1 MRLSVLRLFCFWLV
15 VLTVLLNQKVLAQSC
30 TVGIT
35 TPGGTTVCEGSAVR
49 LESTNNFSATS
60 WQWYRVVNGTETPIP
75 GATAAIYEATVS
87 GEYYVVASGGTCTS
101 GPARYP
107 GTISVNV
114 IVEPDRPT
122 FSFSPNTAA
131 CAGQPI
137 EFFVN
142 TPEADVTY
150 TWFLGDGSTAQGSR
164 VTHTYASEGVGVQSF
179 DVEVIAT
186 RRGCNTAPVTQSI
199 SVRQIPVVSLIEK
212 DSFQICVADTV
223 EESELEVFAKLVN
236 TTQPPYLGD
245 IREYIVDWGDGNG
258 PQTYSTF
265 PDTLVSPNA
274 YTAFGEY
281 PISVTFV
288 NGNECPITITNN
300 FNVSREPTAG
310 FSLNKK
316 RADESQAPPCVPVIV
331 TLEDT
336 AKGEG
341 LTYKWSVTPDQGYVV
356 ESGTLTDPSPVLR
369 FTVSGVYTIEQ
380 IVTNGCDSDTA
391 SQGIVVGWPQ
401 VQGPQG
407 GPFCGPTTINL
418 SGSSGMGG
426 GGIPGGG
433 GGGIFIDKNLG
444 EEITV
449 TIKITGPRSET
460 RTFTSDNFSYSF
472 DFDRPGTYNIAVEA
486 VNECG
491 SSNAIFQGQP
501 PPPIQ
506 VVILQQPGLPTI
518 QNPGIICEGDTVRLT
533 PTGPGPTYAWFDTDD
548 PAALP
553 LFVGPSFTTP
563 ALPGGITNY
572 YVAARDSAQGLLCTG
587 PRRQVTVQ
595 VNPRVANNVIEGEA
609 TRSVCKGGVLAELTG
624 TRPSGGDDTTPYTY
638 TWVRSTT
645 GPNRGYAAAP
655 GVNNNQNYTPTEPIG
670 ATTWFRRVVRSANC
684 SPDSSNVIEVVAVD
698 PVPPGA
704 NTISPALQEICT
716 GDTPAQ
722 LVGSQPTGGA
732 GGPYTYRWEF
742 STTGPNTG
750 FVPAPTPNEGE
761 NYTILTTQTGDTWFR
776 RVVTSGS
783 CDSPSEAVKV
793 TVFPALANNTITPAQ
808 QDVCT
813 GTAPAALTGSA
824 PSGGNGIYTYEWL
837 VSTTGA
843 AGSFTPAPGT
853 NNLQSYTPGAITQTT
868 YFQRIVR
875 SGQCSPSTSEPVVI
889 NVRPSITGNS
899 IAAPQQVCSGVQ
911 PEPLTGSTPS
921 GGSGATTFRWE
932 SSISGPTTGFNPAPG
947 NNSGASYTP
956 PALTR
961 DTWFRR
967 VALSQGCDN
976 ASDAVLISV
985 NPLPTPPALTV
996 RDARACLGGSAT
1008 LTVANANGSTIEW
1021 FDVATGG
1028 TPVFVGPTFTT
1039 PELNRNTTFYVQ
1051 AVNDNNCASATRTA
1065 ATVTI
1070 VTPQAEAGED
1080 VTIIQGKTV
1089 ELRASGGATY
1099 VWEPAE
1105 GLSNPNVSNPVA
1117 SPDVTTTYT
1126 VTVTTEEGCV
1136 DTDEVTVTV
1145 IPAIS
1150 VPNAFSPNGD
1160 AVNEVWEIGNIENY
1174 PDARV
1179 EIFNRWGNQIFSST
1193 GYGSPWDGTYKG
1205 EALPVAT
1212 YYYIIYLN
1220 SSEKPISGHV
1230 TIIR

>member
-1 MRLSVLRLFCFWLV
+1 MFLIGPVAAQTPAPNCPAVITITSPDR
-15 VLTVLLNQKVLAQSC
+15 TVLCQGETTTLRASTGVGLTYEWLRNG
-30 TVGIT
+30 TVIAGAT
-35 TPGGTTVCEGSAVR
+35 GETLQVSTEGNYQVRVSGSACQSNTSAETAITVNAPPN
-49 LESTNNFSATS
+49 TPNF
-60 WQWYRVVNGTETPIP
+60 
-75 GATAAIYEATVS
+75 
-87 GEYYVVASGGTCTS
+87 
-101 GPARYP
+101 
-107 GTISVNV
+107 
-114 IVEPDRPT
+114 IVDPT
-122 FSFSPNTAA
+122 TAA
-131 CAGQPI
+131 CSGTPLK
-137 EFFVN
+137 FSVN
-142 TPEADVTY
+142 APQQDVIY
-150 TWFLGDGSTAQGSR
+150 TWAFGDGNTARGAEVQY
-164 VTHTYASEGVGVQSF
+164 TYNRIGTGIETF
-179 DVEVIAT
+179 DVEVFGTSTLTGCESQKAT
-186 RRGCNTAPVTQSI
+186 RQVQVRPLPEFSFSEKNNFVTCLPDTIADEDI
-199 SVRQIPVVSLIEK
+199 SVTAEI
-212 DSFQICVADTV
+212 T
-223 EESELEVFAKLVN
+223 N
-236 TTQPPYLGD
+236 TTQEPFLSD
-245 IREYIVDWGDGNG
+245 IRSYFVDWGDGSA
-258 PQTYSTF
+258 PVQYRASDF
-265 PDTLVSPNA
+265 
-274 YTAFGEY
+274 
-281 PISVTFV
+281 PISNPNPYTKVGDFEIV
-288 NGNECPITITNN
+288 INVVAGNGCSEPFTQVYS
-300 FNVSREPTAG
+300 VSKEPKAG
-310 FSLNKK
+310 FSLAKK
-316 RADESQAPPCVPVIV
+316 RADESQQPPCVPVIV
-331 TLEDT
+331 TPTDSAT
-336 AKGEG
+336 GGG
-341 LTYKWSVTPDQGYVV
+341 LTYKWSVQPDKGYVL
-356 ESGTLTDPSPVLR
+356 ESGSLTDSLPVFR
-369 FTVSGVYTIEQ
+369 FTESGVYTIEQ

-407 GPFCGPTTINL
+407 GVFCGPTTINL
-418 SGSSGMGG
+418 GGSGAGG

-449 TIKITGPRSET
+449 TISINGPKGPTT
-460 RTFTSDNFSYSF
+460 RTFNTDNFPYSY
-472 DFDRPGTYNIAVEA
+472 DFDRPGTYTIAVEA

-501 PPPIQ
+501 QPPIQ
-506 VVILQQPGLPTI
+506 VIIIPPLALPTI

-563 ALPGGITNY
+563 VLPGGITNY
-572 YVAARDSAQGLLCTG
+572 YVAAQDSAQGVLCTG
-587 PRRQVTVQ
+587 PRKQVTVR
-595 VNPRVANNVIEGEA
+595 VNPRVANNVIEGET

-624 TRPSGGDDTTPYTY
+624 TRPSGGDETTSYTY

-698 PVPPGA
+698 PVPPSA
-704 NTISPALQEICT
+704 NTVSPALQEICT

-732 GGPYTYRWEF
+732 GGPYTYRWEL

-761 NYTILTTQTGDTWFR
+761 NYTILTTLTGDTWFR

-824 PSGGNGIYTYEWL
+824 PSGGNGTYTYAWL
-837 VSTTGA
+837 VSPTGA
-843 AGSFTPAPGT
+843 AGSFTAAPGT
-853 NNLQSYTPGAITQTT
+853 NNQQSYTPGAITQTT
-868 YFQRIVR
+868 YFQRVVS
-875 SGQCSPSTSEPVVI
+875 SGQCSPNTSKPVVI
-889 NVRPSITGNS
+889 TVRPSITGNS

-911 PEPLTGSTPS
+911 PAPLTGSTPS
-921 GGSGATTFRWE
+921 GGNGAITFRWE

-985 NPLPTPPALTV
+985 NPLPVAPTLTV
-996 RDARACLGGSAT
+996 RDAKACLGGSAT
-1008 LTVANANGSTIEW
+1008 LTVADTHSNRIEW
-1021 FDVATGG
+1021 YDVPTGG
-1028 TPVFVGPTFTT
+1028 TPLFVGRTFVT
-1039 PELNRNTTFYVQ
+1039 PELDRNTTYYVQ
-1051 AVNDNNCASATRTA
+1051 AVNNNSCASATRTA

-1105 GLSNPNVSNPVA
+1105 GLSNANVSNPVA

-1126 VTVTTEEGCV
+1126 VTVTTAEGCT

-1179 EIFNRWGNQIFSST
+1179 EIFNRWGSQIFSST

-1220 SSEKPISGHV
+1220 SSEKPISGNV